1 MLRLCR
7 LHDTDNNT
15 KLDGLE
21 IYKAMVHMLP
31 FDEIENMVYKKVD
44 TKGKSAEQIIKERK
58 EQEIK
63 YYTGNFCNLC

>member
-1 MLRLCR
+1 
-7 LHDTDNNT
+7 
-15 KLDGLE
+15 
-21 IYKAMVHMLP
+21 MLP